1 MPLASPDQPFG
12 SITIRFGETGIL
24 MRPIWRARMSATT
37 VALLAA
43 GLSAT
48 VMSAP
53 TVAAPPACAGVAE
66 SDQAARDLAAACR
79 QSVVIGSSR
88 SEYGQVTVHAD
99 GTRTLEVAAVPQ
111 RVRQADGSWADID
124 LGLARGA
131 DGSWRPKTSGA
142 DVAFSGGGS
151 GPLVT
156 LTRGGKTMT
165 MSWPGVLPAPTVV
178 GDTVTYGEVLPQV
191 DLVVRAT
198 RTGFTH
204 VLAVKSAAAGK
215 NPKVRDIGFTLG
227 GDAQVQAAADGSL
240 RAVAGDQV
248 LASADPAEMWDS
260 RTVRAGGRAALA
272 AGARSSAAGAGD
284 AARAAK
290 VGVELRAGRL
300 SLRPDAKLLDA
311 PDTVY
316 PVYVDPTWQV
326 GKTRWAYATND
337 GSSNVD
343 YSAARVGLSSDT
355 GALYRSFFE
364 FPTTSQGVSLAG
376 KHIESARVDMELT
389 HSWSCGPT
397 VTSMYSTPTINA
409 TMKAN
414 WATMALQ
421 SFLDTATGNANELGC
436 GTSQPNM
443 TMRFEGSLVTSRV
456 QTAANSGLSFLTFGF
471 TARDASGA
479 GESNADRWKKF
490 VPESARLVVDY
501 DTAPA
506 APASLQVG
514 TVACGAGS
522 VAAGTLTP
530 TLSAVFPD
538 VDPADLLTGTFEWI
552 EVPVEGIG
560 AVTDT
565 VPARLAAPAP
575 VSSIVPNTRATSAPV
590 TIEDGKVY
598 AFRARS
604 TDRVPYLLTSPWSDW
619 CQFTAS

>member
-1 MPLASPDQPFG
+1 
-12 SITIRFGETGIL
+12 
-24 MRPIWRARMSATT
+24 MSATT

-43 GLSAT
+43 GLSAS

-53 TVAAPPACAGVAE
+53 SIAAPPACAGVAE
-66 SDQAARDLAAACR
+66 SEQAARDLAAACR

-111 RVRQADGSWADID
+111 RVRQADGSWSDID

-131 DGSWRPKTSGA
+131 DGSWRPKVSAA
-142 DVAFSGGGS
+142 DVAFSAGGS

-165 MSWPGVLPAPTVV
+165 MSWPGTLPAPTVA

-227 GDAQVQAAADGSL
+227 GDARVQAAADGSL
-240 RAVAGDQV
+240 RAVAGDEV

-260 RTVRAGGRAALA
+260 GTVRAGGRAATI

-284 AARAAK
+284 AARVAK
-290 VGVELRAGRL
+290 VGLQLGAGRL

-326 GKTRWAYATND
+326 GRTRWAYATND
-337 GSSNVD
+337 GSSNLD

-355 GALYRSFFE
+355 GAIYRSFFE
-364 FPTTSQGVSLAG
+364 FPTMPLTG
-376 KHIESARVDMELT
+376 KYIQSARVDMELT
-389 HSWSCGPT
+389 HSWSCSPT
-397 VTSMYSTPTINA
+397 VTSMYSTATINA
-409 TMKAN
+409 TMKAT
-414 WATMALQ
+414 WSAMTLQ

-443 TMRFEGSLVTSRV
+443 TMRFEGSLVRSRV
-456 QTAANSGLSFLTFGF
+456 QVAADSAASFLTFGF

-479 GESNADRWKKF
+479 GESSADRWKKF

-506 APASLQVG
+506 APSALQVG
-514 TVACGAGS
+514 TVACGAES

-530 TLSAVFPD
+530 ALSAVFSD
-538 VDPADLLTGTFEWI
+538 VDSGDLLTGQFEWI

-565 VPARLAAPAP
+565 VPARLTAPAA
-575 VSSIVPNTRATSAPV
+575 VTSVVPNTRATSDSV
-590 TIEDGKVY
+590 TVEDGKVY

-604 TDRVPYLLTSPWSDW
+604 MDRPPYSLTGPWSDW